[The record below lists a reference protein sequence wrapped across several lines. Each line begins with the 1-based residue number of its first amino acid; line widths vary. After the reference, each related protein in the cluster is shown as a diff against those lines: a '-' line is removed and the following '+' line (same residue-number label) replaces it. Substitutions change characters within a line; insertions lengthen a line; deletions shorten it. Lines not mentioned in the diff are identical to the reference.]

1 MMMELSVEKL
11 HHHDDCELFLPTD
24 SNGREIFHY
33 YFKDAVLVGD
43 NLVYP
48 NLRLYSHLSKRVFN
62 PLEEKV
68 MSLSSLS
75 ERQALQFDE
84 SFDSVNDNPVFFF
97 CYNTDNYFHFLYD
110 SLPILHGFFDLKRR
124 IPSLKL
130 LMCSPNFDK
139 KDQYK
144 FVSETLQIL
153 GVRESDIE
161 KASDKTLYRSLYVSS
176 SYTHGI
182 DSNLPPRKELHDFL
196 KRIPGSTAADL
207 PRKIYISRRSWVHGD
222 YSNIGTDYTS
232 RRKMMNED
240 RLIETLKKREISEV
254 FTETITTLEKIQLF
268 KNAETVV
275 GSIGGGMAN
284 SLFSPSSV
292 RTAVIV
298 SPTFLEVNERF
309 KHCFSGVDVMFATKS
324 RHISADPLKKF
335 MRVSTCDSRV
345 GEIYEIEGNFVTV
358 SCAKNRVAGWN
369 NSLTYEKHIYTRS
382 QLTAL
387 DQGLN
392 SEWECDIDEVLECL
406 K

>member
-1 MMMELSVEKL
+1 MYS
-11 HHHDDCELFLPTD
+11 LPTASYD
-24 SNGREIFHY
+24 TAFFEYSVRSGSNARAGTIMAIQSGS
-33 YFKDAVLVGD
+33 AV
-43 NLVYP
+43 N
-48 NLRLYSHLSKRVFN
+48 
-62 PLEEKV
+62 
-68 MSLSSLS
+68 
-75 ERQALQFDE
+75 
-84 SFDSVNDNPVFFF
+84 
-97 CYNTDNYFHFLYD
+97 
-110 SLPILHGFFDLKRR
+110 
-124 IPSLKL
+124 
-130 LMCSPNFDK
+130 
-139 KDQYK
+139 
-144 FVSETLQIL
+144 
-153 GVRESDIE
+153 
-161 KASDKTLYRSLYVSS
+161 
-176 SYTHGI
+176 
-182 DSNLPPRKELHDFL
+182 
-196 KRIPGSTAADL
+196 
-207 PRKIYISRRSWVHGD
+207 
-222 YSNIGTDYTS
+222 
-232 RRKMMNED
+232 
-240 RLIETLKKREISEV
+240 

-309 KHCFSGVDVMFATKS
+309 KHCFSGVDVMFAMKS

-345 GEIYEIEGNFVTV
+345 GEIYEIEGDFVTV

-382 QLTAL
+382 QLAAL

>member
-11 HHHDDCELFLPTD
+11 HHHDDRELFLPMD
-24 SNGREIFHY
+24 SSGREIFHY
-33 YFKDAVLVGD
+33 CFKDSVIMGE

-48 NLRLYSHLSKRVFN
+48 NLRLYSHLSKRAFN

-68 MSLSSLS
+68 MSLSSLG
-75 ERQALQFDE
+75 ERQTIQFDE
-84 SFDSVNDNPVFFF
+84 SFDSISDNPVFFF

-110 SLPILHGFFDLKRR
+110 SLPILHGFFHLRRR
-124 IPSLKL
+124 IPNLKL
-130 LMCSPNFDK
+130 LMSSPNFGK

-153 GVRESDIE
+153 GIRESDIE
-161 KASDKTLYRSLYVSS
+161 KASEKTLYRNLYVSS

-182 DSNLPPRKELHDFL
+182 DSNLPPRKELYDFL
-196 KRIPGSTAADL
+196 KRIPGSAATDT
-207 PRKIYISRRSWVHGD
+207 PRKVYISRRSWVHGD

-232 RRKMMNED
+232 RRRMVNED
-240 RLIETLKKREISEV
+240 ILVETLKKQGISEV

-268 KNAETVV
+268 KSAEIVV

-284 SLFSPSSV
+284 SLFSPRST
-292 RTAVIV
+292 RTVVIV

-309 KHCFSGVDVMFATKS
+309 KHCFSDVDVMFAMKS
-324 RHISADPLKKF
+324 RHTSVDPLKKF
-335 MRVSTCDSRV
+335 MRVSTFDSRV
-345 GEIYEIEGNFVTV
+345 GEIHEIEGDFVTV

-369 NSLTYEKHIYTRS
+369 NSLNYENRIYERS